1 MKLHI
6 NPKDGMPLYRQIMD
20 QVKYLIAAG
29 RLRPGDDLPT
39 VRGLAQDLLINP
51 NTVGRAYRELE
62 QAGILNT
69 RHGAGTVVSGKGT
82 PLSRSEC
89 ERILTEKARLL
100 VTESHHLGFSLDDT
114 LEVVR
119 SAYNMQRETGK
130 EHKQ

>member
-29 RLRPGDDLPT
+29 RLRPGDELPT

-62 QAGILNT
+62 QAGILTT
-69 RHGAGTVVSGKGT
+69 RQGAGTCVSEKGT
-82 PLSRSEC
+82 PLSRGEC

-100 VTESHHLGFSLDDT
+100 VAESHHLGFT
-114 LEVVR
+114 LNDIIELVR
-119 SAYNMQRETGK
+119 QVHKEQRAQQQED
-130 EHKQ
+130 ER